1 MVAGKRRLKKTL
13 VSDDV
18 ECRNFLK
25 ELLALVRKQN
35 HDGLSEWTSPT
46 HNPLWGGVLMWRKD
60 DPASVN
66 HANDLHI
73 GIHTGDGKDGC
84 NKPALERDAPLLVV
98 RVSRDLSPKTA
109 NQTMRSSNDFKSYQR
124 TSREDTERF
133 DAFYIM
139 GSKSTATI
147 AKIIRPLLESF
158 SKRL

>member
-13 VSDDV
+13 LSDDV

-25 ELLALVRKQN
+25 ELRALVCKQN
-35 HDGLSEWTSPT
+35 HNGLLEWTIPT
-46 HNPLWGGVLMWRKD
+46 HNPQWGGVLMWRKK
-60 DPASVN
+60 DPTSDS
-66 HANDLHI
+66 ANDLHI
-73 GIHTGDGKDGC
+73 GIHTGVGKAGC
-84 NKPALERDAPLLVV
+84 NKPALVRDAPLLVV
-98 RVSRDLSPKTA
+98 RVSRDVSPKTA
-109 NQTMRSSNDFKSYQR
+109 NQNLRSSNDFKSYQR
-124 TSREDTERF
+124 TSREDTDRF